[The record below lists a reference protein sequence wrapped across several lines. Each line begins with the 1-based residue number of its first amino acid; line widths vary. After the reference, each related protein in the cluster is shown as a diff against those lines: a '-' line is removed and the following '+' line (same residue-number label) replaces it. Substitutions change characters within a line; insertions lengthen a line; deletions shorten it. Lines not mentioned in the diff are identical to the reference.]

1 MRKVL
6 IVDDEAIIRV
16 TLRSMVHWEDYGL
29 EIAADCSNGFAAL
42 EYMQTHHIDL
52 LLTDVKMPEMSGI
65 ELLRRLNEEGEAP
78 ITLMLSGYNEFDLVR
93 EAFRLGVCD
102 YLLKADI
109 NEGKLG
115 NYLQKLTAK
124 YWSEPEKPQDSNS
137 NGKVSSDDEDYK
149 MEDETGISAGSL
161 DKDSNAYRN
170 ANGDRNKNENS
181 SGSWNESSD
190 RNTDNGLRFPTEGT
204 YGVAILEVD
213 DFKRQT
219 ARFGENLK
227 EMLERPMM
235 DLAAQIPRVN
245 KRGILTA
252 IQPGHYIF
260 FYKVTDQNFYHRD
273 MLSVIRQVQAVWRDF
288 MNLSVSAAVME
299 SVSAEQ
305 LEQTLDRAQDFMLLA
320 PLSGKG
326 SIVTEWEQKNLA
338 NEIATAGK
346 RYERMLTF
354 LYEADEIG
362 FEKEKEKFFQ
372 ILDPMETEE
381 AVEETL
387 RMLALLAMKFREY
400 EEDFFAVFPEEV
412 NYYEKLGRIKG
423 IRELQLWLGNYFRW
437 QLEYLG
443 NRLNGRQADVMQR
456 ARRFIADNF
465 ANPELTLGSVAAYV
479 GFNEK
484 YFTTR
489 FTKEVGTNFR
499 DYLTDIRLNRA
510 KKLMETTDLK
520 MYEISDR
527 VGYNNVEHFSRMF
540 KKHFGISPGDYKKDL
555 RIKI

>member
-29 EIAADCSNGFAAL
+29 EIVSDCSNGFAAL

-65 ELLRRLNEEGEAP
+65 ELLRRLNEDGKAP
-78 ITLMLSGYNEFDLVR
+78 VTLMLSGYNEFDLVR

-109 NEGKLG
+109 NEEKLG

-124 YWSEPEKPQDSNS
+124 YWSEPEEPQDSNS
-137 NGKVSSDDEDYK
+137 NDNDSDDETYK
-149 MEDETGISAGSL
+149 MKDETGTSAGST
-161 DKDSNAYRN
+161 N
-170 ANGDRNKNENS
+170 NS
-181 SGSWNESSD
+181 LS
-190 RNTDNGLRFPTEGT
+190 FPTEGI
-204 YGVAILEVD
+204 YGAAILEVD

-227 EMLERPMM
+227 EMLEKPMM

-245 KRGILTA
+245 KRGTLTA

-273 MLSVIRQVQAVWRDF
+273 MLSVIRQIQAVWRDF

-299 SVSAEQ
+299 SVPAEQ
-305 LEQTLDRAQDFMLLA
+305 MEQTLDRTQDFMLLA

-326 SIVTEWEQKNLA
+326 SIVSEWEKKELA
-338 NEIATAGK
+338 KDIDEAGK

-372 ILDPMETEE
+372 ILDPMEIEE
-381 AVEETL
+381 AVTETL

-412 NYYEKLGRIKG
+412 DYYEKLGRIKG

-540 KKHFGISPGDYKKDL
+540 KKHFGISPGDYKKTTVS
-555 RIKI
+555 

>member
-109 NEGKLG
+109 NEEKLG

-137 NGKVSSDDEDYK
+137 NGKASSDDE
-149 MEDETGISAGSL
+149 TGTSAGSL

-170 ANGDRNKNENS
+170 ANGDRNKNGNS
-181 SGSWNESSD
+181 SGSWNENSD

-204 YGVAILEVD
+204 YGAAILEVD

-227 EMLERPMM
+227 EMLEKPMM

-555 RIKI
+555 RMKI

>member
-6 IVDDEAIIRV
+6 IVDDEAIVRV

-29 EIAADCSNGFAAL
+29 EVAADCSNGFAAL

-65 ELLRRLNEEGEAP
+65 ELLRRLNEEREAP

-109 NEGKLG
+109 NEEKLG

-124 YWSEPEKPQDSNS
+124 YWSEPEDQQKESGSANKYSDTGRDAKRTKNH
-137 NGKVSSDDEDYK
+137 KESSGRN
-149 MEDETGISAGSL
+149 TGI
-161 DKDSNAYRN
+161 
-170 ANGDRNKNENS
+170 
-181 SGSWNESSD
+181 
-190 RNTDNGLRFPTEGT
+190 GLRFPTEGT

-227 EMLERPMM
+227 EMLEKPMM

-245 KRGILTA
+245 KRGTLTA

-305 LEQTLDRAQDFMLLA
+305 LEQALDRAQDFMLLA

-326 SIVTEWEQKNLA
+326 SIVTEWEQKDLA

-372 ILDPMETEE
+372 ILDPMDIEN
-381 AVEETL
+381 AVAETL

-540 KKHFGISPGDYKKDL
+540 KKHFGISPGDYKKDH
-555 RIKI
+555 RMKI

>member
-65 ELLRRLNEEGEAP
+65 ELLRRLNEKGEAP

-109 NEGKLG
+109 NEEKLG

-124 YWSEPEKPQDSNS
+124 YWSEPEKPQDSNR
-137 NGKVSSDDEDYK
+137 NGNDSGDDESDK
-149 MEDETGISAGSL
+149 TED
-161 DKDSNAYRN
+161 
-170 ANGDRNKNENS
+170 ENS
-181 SGSWNESSD
+181 SGSCNESCNESFG
-190 RNTDNGLRFPTEGT
+190 RNTANSLRFPTEGT
-204 YGVAILEVD
+204 YGAAILEVD

-227 EMLERPMM
+227 EMLEKPMM

-260 FYKVTDQNFYHRD
+260 FYRVTDQNFYHRD
-273 MLSVIRQVQAVWRDF
+273 MVSVICQVQAVWRDF

-299 SVSAEQ
+299 SVSAEY
-305 LEQTLDRAQDFMLLA
+305 LEQTLERAQDFMLLA

-326 SIVTEWEQKNLA
+326 SIVTEWEQKDLTD
-338 NEIATAGK
+338 EIAAAGK

-372 ILDPMETEE
+372 ILDPMETEN

-540 KKHFGISPGDYKKDL
+540 KKHFGISPGDYKKTTVN
-555 RIKI
+555 

>member
-6 IVDDEAIIRV
+6 IVDDEAIVRV
-16 TLRSMVHWEDYGL
+16 TLRSMVHWENYGF
-29 EIAADCSNGFAAL
+29 EIASDCSNGFVAL

-65 ELLRRLNEEGEAP
+65 ELLRRLNEEGKAP
-78 ITLMLSGYNEFDLVR
+78 VTLMLSGYNEFDLVR

-109 NEGKLG
+109 NEENLGKS
-115 NYLQKLTAK
+115 LQKLTEK
-124 YWSEPEKPQDSNS
+124 YWPEPEMLNS
-137 NGKVSSDDEDYK
+137 ENGKMNSGNQGGFDKIKFRKNVSEFPEHPDDE
-149 MEDETGISAGSL
+149 M
-161 DKDSNAYRN
+161 
-170 ANGDRNKNENS
+170 
-181 SGSWNESSD
+181 
-190 RNTDNGLRFPTEGT
+190 RFPTEGI
-204 YGVAILEVD
+204 YGTAILEID

-219 ARFGENLK
+219 ARFGEDLK
-227 EMLERPMM
+227 EMLEKPMM

-245 KRGILTA
+245 KRGMLSA
-252 IQPGHYIF
+252 VQPGHYIF
-260 FYKVTDQNFYHRD
+260 LYKVTDQNFYRRD
-273 MLSVIRQVQAVWRDF
+273 MLSVIRQMQAVWRDF

-299 SVSAEQ
+299 SVPAVEI
-305 LEQTLDRAQDFMLLA
+305 EQTLDRAQDFMLLT

-326 SIVTEWEQKNLA
+326 SIVSEWEQSYLVKDIN
-338 NEIATAGK
+338 IAGK
-346 RYERMLTF
+346 RYDRLLTS
-354 LYEADEIG
+354 LYEVDEIR
-362 FEKEKEKFFQ
+362 FEKEKAKFFQ
-372 ILDPMETEE
+372 VLDLMEPED
-381 AVEETL
+381 AVAETL

-400 EEDFFAVFPEEV
+400 EEDFFAVFSEEI

-423 IRELQLWLGNYFRW
+423 IRELQIWLGNYFRW

-456 ARRFIADNF
+456 ARRFIIDNF

-489 FTKEVGTNFR
+489 FTKEVGMNFR
-499 DYLTDIRLNRA
+499 DYLTDIRLERA
-510 KKLMETTDLK
+510 KKLMETTELK

-540 KKHFGISPGDYKKDL
+540 KKHFGISPGDYKKTN
-555 RIKI
+555 RVSE

>member
-65 ELLRRLNEEGEAP
+65 ELLRRLNEEEKAP

-93 EAFRLGVCD
+93 ETFRIGVCD
-102 YLLKADI
+102 YLLKADL
-109 NEGKLG
+109 NEEKLE

-124 YWSEPEKPQDSNS
+124 YWSEPEKPQDSNC
-137 NGKVSSDDEDYK
+137 NGNDNNDKAYK
-149 MEDETGISAGSL
+149 MEDKTGI
-161 DKDSNAYRN
+161 
-170 ANGDRNKNENS
+170 
-181 SGSWNESSD
+181 
-190 RNTDNGLRFPTEGT
+190 
-204 YGVAILEVD
+204 YGAAILEVD
-213 DFKRQT
+213 DFKKQT

-227 EMLERPMM
+227 EMLEKPMM

-245 KRGILTA
+245 KRGTLTA

-299 SVSAEQ
+299 SVPAEH
-305 LEQTLDRAQDFMLLA
+305 LEQALDRAQDFMLLA

-326 SIVTEWEQKNLA
+326 SIVTEWERKELA
-338 NEIATAGK
+338 NEIAAAGK

-372 ILDPMETEE
+372 LLDCMEIEN
-381 AVEETL
+381 AVAETL

-400 EEDFFAVFPEEV
+400 EEDFFVVFPEEV

-510 KKLMETTDLK
+510 KKLMETTNLK

-540 KKHFGISPGDYKKDL
+540 KKHFGISPGDYKKASASFC
-555 RIKI
+555 K